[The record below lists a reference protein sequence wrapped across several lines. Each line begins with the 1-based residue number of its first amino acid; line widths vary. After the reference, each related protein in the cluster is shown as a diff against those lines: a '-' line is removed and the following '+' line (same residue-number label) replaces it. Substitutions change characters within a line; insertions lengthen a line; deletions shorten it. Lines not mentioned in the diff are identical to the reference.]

1 MLMEN
6 PDCFEVHRRLPPL
19 HSLMAHRSSNSHHR
33 RIPMVPGCPKDSNGL
48 DSPIPHPVSPRRH
61 QLDVQRRDQVLFFI
75 TIPEIPTVSSKNLF
89 RTVGGRSLE
98 ARVYRRRLFA
108 TNPTEIGSF
117 EIQSQRSSFCRS
129 AGSGQSSVDHGGI
142 EQMGEEKVSDRR
154 WIDLSCSG

>member
-1 MLMEN
+1 MEN

-33 RIPMVPGCPKDSNGL
+33 RIPMVPGCPKDSDGL

-75 TIPEIPTVSSKNLF
+75 TIPEIPTVSLKNLF

-108 TNPTEIGSF
+108 TNPTERDSIPTF
-117 EIQSQRSSFCRS
+117 KLLQVCREWS
-129 AGSGQSSVDHGGI
+129 I
-142 EQMGEEKVSDRR
+142 FRRPWWDRADGR
-154 WIDLSCSG
+154 RKSE